1 MEGSNGRGRCKIKL
15 QDVLRTALHNLTRHK
30 VRTAL
35 TTVGVI
41 VGILTIVTMVSL
53 GNGVHSEMRRSF
65 EGVGLE
71 TIRLYPVTEEVGS
84 YDLFGLAPR
93 TKLVTPEMVTQ
104 LAARDDVVEVIP
116 YLDMPSSIRLTL
128 RLEDQEI
135 QADPRVPR
143 PASMH
148 DPFELPPR
156 ILVGVG
162 EPPPGGGAIVVAAN
176 LLEEL
181 GYGSGAVEGA
191 PPPDGAEAGDLA
203 ALVGQEVELVLHA
216 PRGDSQRFVLRI
228 AGITD
233 QRWGDVSLALPDR
246 LEMLEWWYNDPDYLE
261 HRGYDAV
268 YIRARSLNDA
278 ARLVDWLDGLG
289 YQVQSLK
296 MMLDMANR
304 GMTILKTMLGSVGG
318 LALLVA
324 SIGIANTM
332 IMSVYERTK
341 EIGILKAVGA
351 SPGQIRG
358 LFVVEASLIGL
369 LGGVL
374 GTILGWLLGLGLNWL
389 ILEILE
395 WQKVPME
402 GIFFVISW
410 WLILGALAFATL
422 IGLLAGLYPAARA
435 ARLAPLDALRYE

>member
-1 MEGSNGRGRCKIKL
+1 M
-15 QDVLRTALHNLTRHK
+15 
-30 VRTAL
+30 
-35 TTVGVI
+35 GVI

-53 GNGVHSEMRRSF
+53 GNGVHGEMRQAF

-71 TIRLYPVTEEVGS
+71 TLRLYPVTEEVGS

-93 TKLVTPEMVTQ
+93 TKLLTPGLVDQ
-104 LAARDDVVEVIP
+104 LSAQEDVVEVTP
-116 YLDMPSSIRLTL
+116 YLDLPSSTRLTL
-128 RLEDQEI
+128 RLDGQEI
-135 QADPRVPR
+135 RANPRVPR
-143 PASMH
+143 PDSMPE
-148 DPFELPPR
+148 PFDVPARTLAGES
-156 ILVGVG
+156 
-162 EPPPGGGAIVVAAN
+162 EPPPEGGGIVVDADLLRQLLYGEDAA
-176 LLEEL
+176 
-181 GYGSGAVEGA
+181 EG
-191 PPPDGAEAGDLA
+191 DGQAGHADDGELA
-203 ALVGQEVELVLHA
+203 ALVGREVELVLHA
-216 PRGDSQRFVLRI
+216 PRGESQSYLFQIV
-228 AGITD
+228 GIVD
-233 QRWGDVSLALPDR
+233 MQWGDVSLALPDR
-246 LEMLEWWYNDPDYLE
+246 LELLAWWYNDPDYLAQ
-261 HRGYDAV
+261 RGYDLV
-268 YIRARSLNDA
+268 LVRARSLNAA
-278 ARLVDWLDGLG
+278 ARLVDWLDGQG

-296 MMLDMANR
+296 AMLDLANR

-389 ILEILE
+389 ILEILA
-395 WQKVPME
+395 WQDVPMQ
-402 GIFFVISW
+402 GTFFVISW

-422 IGLLAGLYPAARA
+422 VGLLAGLYPAARA